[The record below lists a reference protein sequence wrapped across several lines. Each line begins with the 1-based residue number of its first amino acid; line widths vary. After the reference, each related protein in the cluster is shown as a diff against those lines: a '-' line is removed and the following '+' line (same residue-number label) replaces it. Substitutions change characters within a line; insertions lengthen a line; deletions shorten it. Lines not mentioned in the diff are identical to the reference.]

1 MKKDV
6 ITVHVV
12 SDVACPWCYIGKRR
26 LATALERW
34 KGKTVE
40 VTWCPFQLDPNIPAS
55 GLDGHTYL
63 LRKFGDLQRIH
74 EMTERLKALGAIE
87 GINFNFGDKWLAVN
101 TLALH
106 QLLHVARDAGY
117 GTLLKERFF
126 KAYFEENLPLNNL
139 EVLQGI
145 MGEFGWEPST
155 TQEILAD
162 KAIATAVQ
170 QEIAHYQQL
179 GVSGVPFFI
188 INNKYAISG
197 AQPAK
202 VFLEA
207 FEKLSPIKG
216 DDNTTSCDMGT
227 GLC

>member
-26 LATALERW
+26 LATALEQW

-40 VTWCPFQLDPNIPAS
+40 VTWCPYQLDPNIPAS

-63 LRKFGDLQRIH
+63 LRKFGDLERIH

-155 TQEILAD
+155 T
-162 KAIATAVQ
+162 K
-170 QEIAHYQQL
+170 
-179 GVSGVPFFI
+179 
-188 INNKYAISG
+188 K
-197 AQPAK
+197 
-202 VFLEA
+202 FL
-207 FEKLSPIKG
+207 PIKLLPLPYNKKLPITNNWG
-216 DDNTTSCDMGT
+216 
-227 GLC
+227 